1 MVKTY
6 VPMRTCA
13 GTGEKR
19 PQSELVRFVAVKGVP
34 TPEIALGNSRAPG
47 RGVYVLPTAQALAQ
61 AVKRKAFAH
70 RLKTNRPPLPW
81 EELEV
86 MLKTHGIL

>member
-1 MVKTY
+1 
-6 VPMRTCA
+6 
-13 GTGEKR
+13 
-19 PQSELVRFVAVKGVP
+19 
-34 TPEIALGNSRAPG
+34 
-47 RGVYVLPTAQALAQ
+47 VYVLPTAQALAQ